1 MAEILKETEDFSI
14 PIEIQ
19 KFCLK
24 IARDSI
30 YSFLKKREYPKI
42 TLETEELH
50 KERAI
55 FVTLTKNNMLRG
67 CIGTTM
73 PQTILKNAV
82 VQMAIAAA
90 FEDPRF
96 PEVTI
101 EEMDDIKIEIS
112 ILSPMTKIESHTE
125 IIEKKHGIVIK
136 KGFRTGLFLP
146 QVWEHFSKKEDFL
159 NELCTQKAGI
169 PADSWK
175 TKDSETE
182 LFVFEVFSFSE

>member
-1 MAEILKETEDFSI
+1 
-14 PIEIQ
+14 
-19 KFCLK
+19 
-24 IARDSI
+24 
-30 YSFLKKREYPKI
+30 
-42 TLETEELH
+42 
-50 KERAI
+50 
-55 FVTLTKNNMLRG
+55 MLRG
-67 CIGTTM
+67 CLGTTM

-101 EEMDDIKIEIS
+101 EEMDEIKIEIS
-112 ILSPMTKIESHTE
+112 ILSPMTKIDSHRE
-125 IIEKKHGIVIK
+125 IIEKKHGVVIK

-146 QVWEHFSKKEDFL
+146 QVWEHFLTKEDFL

-175 TKDSETE
+175 NPDSETE

>member
-1 MAEILKETEDFSI
+1 MADIKKEPEIFSI

-30 YSFLKKREYPKI
+30 QSFLIKKEHPKV

-50 KERAI
+50 KERAV
-55 FVTLTKNNMLRG
+55 FVTLTKNGNLRG

-73 PQTILKNAV
+73 PQTILKKAV
-82 VQMAIAAA
+82 VQMSIAAA

-96 PEVTI
+96 PQVT
-101 EEMDDIKIEIS
+101 EEELKQIKIEIS
-112 ILSPMTKIESHTE
+112 ILSPMQKIDSHE
-125 IIEKKHGIVIK
+125 QIIPNKHGVLIK
-136 KGFRTGLFLP
+136 KGFNSGLFLP
-146 QVWEHFSKKEDFL
+146 QVWEHFNSKEDFM

-169 PADSWK
+169 HADSWK
-175 TKDSETE
+175 NPNEKAE
-182 LFVFEVFSFSE
+182 LFVFEVFNFSE